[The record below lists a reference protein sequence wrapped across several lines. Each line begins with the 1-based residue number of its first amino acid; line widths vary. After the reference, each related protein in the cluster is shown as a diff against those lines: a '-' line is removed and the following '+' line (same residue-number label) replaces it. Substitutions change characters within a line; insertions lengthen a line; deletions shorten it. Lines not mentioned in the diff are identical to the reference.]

1 MKNKKQAL
9 SKSFYHAFKG
19 IGEVLPKE
27 RNLKIHLSIMTLV
40 IISGI
45 IFKIS
50 MIEWLIC
57 IILFGIVISLELVNT
72 AIEKT
77 VDICMPEINEQARI
91 AKDVSAGAVL
101 IGAITAAIVGLIIFI
116 PKGINFIQT
125 IL

>member
-1 MKNKKQAL
+1 MKTKKQAL
-9 SKSFYHAFKG
+9 SKSFYHAFRG

-27 RNLKIHLSIMTLV
+27 RNLKIHLTIMALV

-45 IFKIS
+45 VFKIS
-50 MIEWLIC
+50 ITEWLIC
-57 IILFGIVISLELVNT
+57 TILFGMVISLELVNT

-101 IGAITAAIVGLIIFI
+101 IGAITSALVGIIIFL
-116 PKGINFIQT
+116 PKGIEFIQN